1 MKEIISESILAG
13 IFISIGGTAFL
24 SVGGITGAILF
35 TFGLASIVCYS
46 LGLFTGMSGFV
57 ENGRQLLVLLYV
69 LFFNIV
75 GCLFASYSISV
86 SLPDLGNAAIDI
98 VNKRVNMGPLNVFI
112 LAVFCGFIMT
122 TVVTF
127 ARKKQWIPLLIGIPL
142 FIMCGFVHSIADA
155 FYYGL
160 AMFSGY
166 TMKCVNGIVYL
177 MAIIGNFIGCNLYR
191 LVMLKIK

>member
-1 MKEIISESILAG
+1 MKELISESILAG

-24 SVGGITGAILF
+24 SVGGIIGAILF
-35 TFGLASIVCYS
+35 TFGLASIVCYE

-57 ENGRQLLVLLYV
+57 ANGRQLLALLFV

-75 GCLFASYSISV
+75 GCIFASYSISV
-86 SLPDLGNAAIDI
+86 SLPDLGASAIDI
-98 VNKRVNMGPLNVFI
+98 VNKRVDMGAVNVFI
-112 LAVFCGFIMT
+112 LAIFCGFIMT

-127 ARKKQWIPLLIGIPL
+127 ARKKQWIPLLLGIPL

-160 AMFSGY
+160 AMFNGY
-166 TMKCVNGIVYL
+166 AMNWCNGLMYL
-177 MAIIGNFIGCNLYR
+177 MAVIGNFIGCNLYR
-191 LVMLKIK
+191 VISLKL

>member
-1 MKEIISESILAG
+1 MKELISESILAG
-13 IFISIGGTAFL
+13 IFISVGGAAFL
-24 SVGGITGAILF
+24 TVGGIVGAVLF
-35 TFGLASIVCYS
+35 TFGLASIVCYK

-57 ENGRQLLVLLYV
+57 VNGKQLLVLSYV
-69 LFFNIV
+69 LICNIV
-75 GCLFASYSISV
+75 GCLVASYAISI

-98 VNKRVNMGPLNVFI
+98 VNKRIDMGTLNVFI
-112 LAVFCGFIMT
+112 LAIFCGFIMT

-127 ARKKQWIPLLIGIPL
+127 ARNKQWIPLLIGIPL

-166 TMKCVNGIVYL
+166 IMDWGNAVMYL
-177 MAIIGNFIGCNLYR
+177 MAVLGNFVGCNLYR
-191 LVMLKIK
+191 IIMLKI